1 MRMEYLKR
9 QNPWI
14 IAFALALIVV
24 GGYRALFAA
33 PADFPAGSIVVIAR
47 GTSAPQIG
55 EQLAEKRI
63 VANASV
69 LRSVL
74 RALGKSGSV
83 QSGAYRFESAQNV
96 FTVANRLAT
105 GAYGFPPIRI
115 TLAEGTTVREM
126 AEKVASALPEVS
138 ASDFLQEA
146 RPYEGYL
153 FPDTYLFPPSADAS
167 SVIATMRANFNTR
180 ISPLLGDIQASGNS
194 LSDVVIVASLVEK
207 EARTTASRRIVAGIL
222 WNRLSLGMQ
231 LQVDAVFGYI
241 FNRDT
246 YSPSFEDLKVAS
258 PYNTYLHTG
267 LPPTPINNP
276 GLDSINSVL
285 HPTTSNYLYYLTG
298 SDNLMHYATTYA
310 GHLANQRKY
319 LR

>member
-9 QNPWI
+9 QNPWVV
-14 IAFALALIVV
+14 AFALALILV

-55 EQLAEKRI
+55 EQLAEKRV
-63 VANASV
+63 VAHSSV

-74 RALGKSGSV
+74 RALGKSESV
-83 QSGAYRFESAQNV
+83 QSGAYRFESPQDV

-115 TLAEGTTVREM
+115 TFAEGTTIREM
-126 AEKVASALPEVS
+126 AEKIASALPEIS
-138 ASDFLQEA
+138 ASDFLKEA

-167 SVIATMRANFNTR
+167 SVIAAMRANFNTR
-180 ISPLLGDIQASGNS
+180 ISPLLGDIQASGHS
-194 LSDVVIVASLVEK
+194 LSDVVIVASLIEK
-207 EARTTASRRIVAGIL
+207 EARTTANRRIVAGIL
-222 WNRLSLGMQ
+222 WNRLKLGMR

-241 FNRDT
+241 NNRAT
-246 YSPSFEDLKVAS
+246 YSPSFEDLEIAS
-258 PYNTYLHTG
+258 PYNTYLHAG
-267 LPPTPINNP
+267 LPPGPINNP
-276 GLDSINSVL
+276 GLDSLDAAIN
-285 HPTTSNYLYYLTG
+285 PTITDYLYYLTG
-298 SDNLMHYATTYA
+298 SDNLMHYAVTYA